1 MSEAAAGAKAPRIL
15 MVEDEEDIAFLIR
28 FLLERNGY
36 AVEHAADGR
45 QALERLGLS
54 AAGSDIP
61 DLVLL
66 DIMLPYHDGLEILE
80 RLRDQPAWQ
89 AVPVLMLTAKAREAD
104 IVRAL
109 ELGAD
114 DYVTKPFQPDELLAR
129 LRRFMRRR

>member
-1 MSEAAAGAKAPRIL
+1 MLPAASTIWV
-15 MVEDEEDIAFLIR
+15 VEDEGDVAFLLR

-36 AVEHAADGR
+36 IVEHAEDGK
-45 QALERLGLS
+45 QALERIAPGAS
-54 AAGSDIP
+54 GGEVP

-66 DIMLPYHDGLEILE
+66 DIMLPYHDGLEILA
-80 RLRDQPAWQ
+80 RLRAQPGWED
-89 AVPVLMLTAKAREAD
+89 VPVIMLTAKTREAD

-129 LRRFMRRR
+129 LRRFLRKR